1 MQYKFS
7 ARMNQ
12 ISIEIQPFSLQKIT
26 LNAIPDYKRTFPGKV
41 LVVSCRRRPPSAELR
56 ARENFKMA
64 EADFQKKHFEGIK
77 CEYIPLLSFH
87 LQYFL
92 KI

>member
-1 MQYKFS
+1 MFS
-7 ARMNQ
+7 KW
-12 ISIEIQPFSLQKIT
+12 F

-64 EADFQKKHFEGIK
+64 EVDFQKKHFEGIK

-87 LQYFL
+87 LQYFR
-92 KI
+92 KM